1 MNYFS
6 DSAEIIKSLEKQHRE
21 IEKITS
27 FIKKRLKKRN
37 KILIAGNGG
46 SSADAQ
52 HFAGELICTY
62 KSKNRSSYPAISL
75 MDNTSALSAWGNDF
89 DFTGYVERQLS
100 AIADK
105 NDILFLLSTS
115 GGNLKKKQSIN
126 LIKAANYAKKNKITV
141 ISLIGANGGELEKL
155 SDMYIKIDSNKTSH
169 IQEAHIAIIHYICEA
184 LEY

>member
-1 MNYFS
+1 
-6 DSAEIIKSLEKQHRE
+6 
-21 IEKITS
+21 
-27 FIKKRLKKRN
+27 
-37 KILIAGNGG
+37 
-46 SSADAQ
+46 
-52 HFAGELICTY
+52 
-62 KSKNRSSYPAISL
+62 